1 MQEIKVRLGT
11 RSYPIV
17 VGAGAL
23 NGLGR
28 WLRKTGVSGDAVVIT
43 NPLVRRLHGK
53 KLVLALNKAGCSV
66 KMFEVVDSERSKSVK
81 VAFSLIEKIARYG
94 ADKKVFVV
102 AFGGGVIGDLAGF
115 VASSYKRGVPFIQ
128 VPTTLLAQVDS
139 SIGGKVGVDLPSG
152 KNLVG
157 DFYQPKLVLAD
168 VKLLSS
174 LSERQVR
181 NGLAEV
187 VKYGVIADKDLFVFL
202 EDNFLKLLR
211 NDSLA
216 MAQVVMRCAK
226 IKADVVS
233 RDEREAKGLRTVL
246 NFGHTV
252 GHAVEA
258 ASNYRIHH
266 GEAVAVGM
274 RVACEISRR
283 LKLMSALEAVRLETL
298 LIALGLAQNIKGIAP
313 DKILRTMRFDKKF
326 RGKRNRFVLACAIG
340 KVIVREGVPPAVI
353 QRSLREFL
361 A

>member
-1 MQEIKVRLGT
+1 LFR
-11 RSYPIV
+11 
-17 VGAGAL
+17 AL
-23 NGLGR
+23 KQG
-28 WLRKTGVSGDAVVIT
+28 
-43 NPLVRRLHGK
+43 
-53 KLVLALNKAGCSV
+53 GCSV
-66 KMFEVVDSERSKSVK
+66 KVFEVADSERSKSVK
-81 VAFSLIEKIARYG
+81 VAFSLVEKIARYG

-115 VASSYKRGVPFIQ
+115 VASSYKRGVPFVQ

-139 SIGGKVGVDLPSG
+139 AIGGKVGVDLPSG

-187 VKYGVIADKDLFVFL
+187 VKYGVIADKTLFAYI
-202 EDNFLKLLR
+202 EMNFEKLLK
-211 NDSLA
+211 NDLGA
-216 MAQVVMRCAK
+216 MAKVVTRCAT
-226 IKADVVS
+226 IKAAVVS
-233 RDEREAKGLRTVL
+233 KDERETKGLRTIL
-246 NFGHTV
+246 NFGHTI

-266 GEAVAVGM
+266 GEAVALGM

-283 LKLMSALEAVRLETL
+283 LKLMSALEAARLETL
-298 LIALGLAQNIKGIAP
+298 LTALGFSESITGIAP
-313 DKILRTMRFDKKF
+313 AKILHAMRFDKKF
-326 RGKRNRFVLACAIG
+326 KGKKNRFVLARSIG
-340 KVIVREGVPPAVI
+340 KVIVRESVPPSVVEKSI
-353 QRSLREFL
+353 ESFL